1 MILPK
6 NNIRQKVCHQWIA
19 KIEKKAD
26 GNSFYFCI
34 YDYKG
39 NALYT
44 SGEYDDVE
52 SCKREIWE
60 LRNKGIDDENRK
72 ELDKQKLTNEIF
84 SRTDMVGRITRA
96 NFVRSSF
103 VTFNRPKR
111 VKSNSKKGKRIGEIP
126 TIKVQRKAFSL
137 DDKKIMQENRVK
149 STVSR
154 RDLHASLPPMDIF
167 RESGQ
172 VVDCSEK
179 KKESPSISS
188 PVTPQIIDYMYSL
201 DGRGKI
207 LHNGVEY
214 QDTSNPTKFKQWRD
228 ENNLFWNNEKLR
240 EFFCDVIIGG
250 DDEK

>member
-1 MILPK
+1 MIVPK

-52 SCKREIWE
+52 SCKRGIWE
-60 LRNKGIDDENRK
+60 LRNQGIDVENRK
-72 ELDKQKLTNEIF
+72 ELDNPKNTNKTF
-84 SRTDMVGRITRA
+84 SSPDLVRRITRA
-96 NFVRSSF
+96 NSVRSSF
-103 VTFNRPKR
+103 ETFNRPKR
-111 VKSNSKKGKRIGEIP
+111 VEPDLKEVKRNGKIP
-126 TIKVQRKAFSL
+126 TIKVQQKTFAL
-137 DDKKIMQENRVK
+137 DDKKKLQEREEK
-149 STVSR
+149 STLSSR
-154 RDLHASLPPMDIF
+154 IDRISLPPMDIF

-172 VVDCSEK
+172 VIDYSEK
-179 KKESPSISS
+179 ENKFPSIKS

-207 LHNGVEY
+207 SHDNVEY
-214 QDTSNPTKFKQWRD
+214 QDTSNPTTFKQWQD
-228 ENNLFWNNEKLR
+228 KNNLFWDNEKLR
-240 EFFCDVIIGG
+240 EFFRDVIIG
-250 DDEK
+250 DIDEK